1 MGKPQAA
8 PIRCRKC
15 GGDMRV
21 ARRVAHTMRPGCQRQ
36 TLECTRCEHCTLRTV
51 TDAEPPARPGGINAA
66 RPLRVRA

>member
-1 MGKPQAA
+1 
-8 PIRCRKC
+8 
-15 GGDMRV
+15 MRV

-36 TLECTRCEHCTLRTV
+36 TLECTRCEHRTLRTV